1 MTLYNGETQMI
12 KLIATDLDG
21 TLINS
26 NRRVPDDFEEVWN
39 VLHENNIIL
48 LAASGRDY
56 TGAAGFFGP
65 LAEKMMFI
73 CDNGANI
80 YDCGKVLETHN
91 ISREKIHE
99 MLHMIDTIE
108 NADPMLCGS
117 KGTYVTKG
125 SEAFMKKMA
134 NHYSPVTWVDSL
146 YEVDDEIFKLSVYDA
161 TGDIENHTYLPLT
174 EKFAEGMTIHMSAN
188 IWVDIM
194 DKSADKGVALN
205 RVQKMLNATKDETM
219 AFGDFYNDVP
229 LLDQAGYRFVMENA
243 PDDLKAKY
251 PYRADTNAN
260 DGVTKA
266 IKEWILSKL

>member
-1 MTLYNGETQMI
+1 MI
-12 KLIATDLDG
+12 KIIATDLDG

-26 NRRVPDDFEEVWN
+26 RRSIPDDFEEVWN
-39 VLHENNIIL
+39 KLQENNIVL

-80 YDCGKVLETHN
+80 YDRGKVLETHN
-91 ISREKIHE
+91 IERSKIHD
-99 MLHMIDTIE
+99 MLRVIDTIDR
-108 NADPMLCGS
+108 ADPMLCGS

-125 SEAFMKKMA
+125 SPAFMEKMA
-134 NHYSPVTWVDSL
+134 NHYSPLTWVDSL
-146 YEVDDEIFKLSVYDA
+146 YDVDDEIFKLSVYDA
-161 TGDIENHTYLPLT
+161 TGDIENHTYIPLA
-174 EKFAEGMTIHMSAN
+174 EKFSEGLTIHMSAN

-194 DKSADKGVALN
+194 DKTADKGVALK
-205 RVQKMLNATKDETM
+205 RLQEMFGAGREETM

-229 LLDQAGYRFVMENA
+229 LLDQADYRFVMENA
-243 PDDLKAKY
+243 PEDLKARY
-251 PYRADTNAN
+251 PYRAPSNAD

-266 IKEWILSKL
+266 IREWVLSNLD